1 MDYNRIGKSGLK
13 ISHICLGSN
22 NFGSQLNEQD
32 SIKIIKKA
40 IDLGINIIDSA
51 DTYTEGKSE
60 QIIGKAIQGYRD
72 DLVIATKVGLGLGP
86 PPVHD
91 PKLIGPNKMGLSRKR
106 LLSQFKH
113 SLESLKTDFVDI
125 YYLHQFDPD
134 TPLEETLRTLND
146 LVREGKIRYIGCSNF
161 VAWQIA
167 KAHEVCDR
175 YDLEK
180 FIAVEPPYN
189 LLLRDIESD
198 LLPYCQQEELGVLTF
213 SPLGSG
219 FLTGKYSR
227 NAPPP
232 AGSKLGARQ
241 LERKNEKDFATVEQL
256 ESVAHEVGIPL
267 HKLTLAWIL
276 KNPLITAPIIA
287 SSKIEQLEENC
298 QITEVKISDNVYKR
312 LNEITEDYVKTYI
325 GWDSTQR

>member
-1 MDYNRIGKSGLK
+1 MDYKRIGKSGLK
-13 ISHICLGSN
+13 VSNICLGSN

-32 SIKIIKKA
+32 AIKLVKRA

-51 DTYTEGKSE
+51 DSYTEGKSE
-60 QIIGKAIQGYRD
+60 AIIGKAIQGYRD
-72 DLVIATKVGLGLGP
+72 DLIIATKVGLGLGP

-91 PKLIGPNKMGLSRKR
+91 PKMTGPNKMGLSRKR
-106 LLSQFKH
+106 MLSQFKH

-146 LVREGKIRYIGCSNF
+146 LVRDGKIRYIGCSNF

-167 KAHEVCDR
+167 KAHEVADR
-175 YDLEK
+175 YNLEK

-198 LLPYCQQEELGVLTF
+198 LLPYCKHEELGVLTF

-232 AGSKLGARQ
+232 AGSKISARQ
-241 LERKNEKDFATVEQL
+241 LQRKNEKDFETVEQL
-256 ESVAHEVGIPL
+256 QSVAHEVGIPL
-267 HKLTLAWIL
+267 HKLAIAWIL
-276 KNPLITAPIIA
+276 KNPVITAPIIA

-298 QITEVKISDNVYKR
+298 QITEVKISDDVYKR
-312 LNEITEDYVKTYI
+312 LNEITEDYKQTYI